1 MDIPYLFKYRPKK
14 ITDFQL
20 NPDIECILQ
29 YFINS
34 NSLLLLLIGE
44 SGTGKTSLIECIIHT
59 YFKDCIFEKRYDN
72 ILYINS
78 LSDQG
83 IVYFRQ
89 ELYTFCQSNSTIRGR
104 HKMVILDDIDKLNEQ
119 TQQIFHS
126 CIDKFSNKVNFILS
140 CTNTQKTN
148 QHILNKV
155 FKLKLEPFTYD
166 RLTTIMND
174 ITTKEQLFIH
184 DDVKTYIVQL
194 CNYSVRMLINYLE
207 KFKLMN
213 KPIDMNTCRAL
224 ITNISFTTFKTFTK
238 MCVFDK
244 NIKESIKLLYELY
257 NHGYSVSDILD
268 NYFIYIK
275 HDVDIEEEIKFKI
288 ITLICKYIIIANELH
303 EDEIE
308 LVFFANRLSMIL

>member
-1 MDIPYLFKYRPKK
+1 MDIPYLFKFRPKN

-20 NPDIECILQ
+20 NTDIECIVE

-44 SGTGKTSLIECIIHT
+44 SGTGKTSLIECIINT
-59 YFKDCIFEKRYDN
+59 YFKDISTDKKYEN
-72 ILYINS
+72 ILNINS

-89 ELYTFCQSNSTIRGR
+89 EVYTFCQSNSTIRGR
-104 HKMVILDDIDKLNEQ
+104 NKMIIIDDIDKLNEQ

-155 FKLKLEPFTYD
+155 FKLKLEPFTFP
-166 RLTTIMND
+166 RLTTIMEH
-174 ITTKEQLFIH
+174 ITIKEQLII
-184 DDVKTYIVQL
+184 DNDVKIYIIHL
-194 CNYSVRMLINYLE
+194 CNYSIRMLINYLE

-213 KPIDMNTCRAL
+213 KPIDMTTCKAL
-224 ITNISFTTFKTFTK
+224 ITNISFSTFKTFTK
-238 MCVFDK
+238 LCVYDK
-244 NIKESIKLLYELY
+244 NIKDSIKLLYELY

-275 HDVDIEEEIKFKI
+275 YDVDIEEEIKFKI
-288 ITLICKYIIIANELH
+288 ISLICKYIIIANELH

-308 LVFFANRLSMIL
+308 LVFFANRLTMI

>member
-44 SGTGKTSLIECIIHT
+44 SGTGKTSLIECIINT
-59 YFKDCIFEKRYDN
+59 YFKDYSTDKKYEN

-89 ELYTFCQSNSTIRGR
+89 EVYTFCQSNSTIPDRN
-104 HKMVILDDIDKLNEQ
+104 KIIILDDIDKLNEQ

-126 CIDKFSNKVNFILS
+126 CIDKFSSKVNFILS

-148 QHILNKV
+148 QHILNKI
-155 FKLKLEPFTYD
+155 FKLKLDRFTYD
-166 RLTTIMND
+166 RLTTIMDD
-174 ITTKEQLFIH
+174 ITTKEQLFI
-184 DDVKTYIVQL
+184 DEDVKKYIIQL
-194 CNYSVRMLINYLE
+194 CNFSIRMLINYLE

-213 KPIDMNTCRAL
+213 KPIDMKICKSL

-238 MCVFDK
+238 MCVYDK
-244 NIKESIKLLYELY
+244 NIKDSIQLLYELY

-275 HDVDIEEEIKFKI
+275 YDVDIEEEVKFKI
-288 ITLICKYIIIANELH
+288 ITLICKYIIIANEVH

-308 LVFFANRLSMIL
+308 LVFFANRLSMIV